1 MGIAEDI
8 KQYLKEQSP
17 EAILWDDCDNPLIG
31 TARIQRE
38 DQWIIVAMY
47 SYERLVQHFM
57 EDFRATYLSKEESI
71 TNNELE
77 EMAIEHVDYNIFNAY
92 VGPFTP
98 MIIYN

>member
-17 EAILWDDCDNPLIG
+17 EAILWDDCDNALIG